1 MYSIKLDLV
10 FEKSEIRCQIRVHS
24 KKLVC
29 KKKFTQRSKE
39 VNLEEQNHCPKSKE
53 VNLGL
58 NFFAVTCMQ
67 NKHLLCYFL
76 GPTVPG
82 SKSARLQGNNDSS

>member
-10 FEKSEIRCQIRVHS
+10 FEKSEMRCQIQVHS

-39 VNLEEQNHCPKSKE
+39 VNLEEQNHCPKSKRSKFG
-53 VNLGL
+53 VKLFCG
-58 NFFAVTCMQ
+58 
-67 NKHLLCYFL
+67 HLYAKQTPSLLLF
-76 GPTVPG
+76 G
-82 SKSARLQGNNDSS
+82 SHGAWVQVRATPRKQ

>member
-1 MYSIKLDLV
+1 MDLV
-10 FEKSEIRCQIRVHS
+10 IEKKRNTMPNSNAQQ

-39 VNLEEQNHCPKSKE
+39 VNLEEQNHCPKYKE